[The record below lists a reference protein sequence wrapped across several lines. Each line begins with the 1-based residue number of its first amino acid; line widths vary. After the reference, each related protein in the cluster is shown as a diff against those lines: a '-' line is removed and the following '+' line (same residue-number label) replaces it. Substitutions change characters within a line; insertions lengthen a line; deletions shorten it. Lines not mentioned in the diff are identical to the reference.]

1 VSKFVLDTSAF
12 LAVAHVEPGAEK
24 VLPVLRES
32 VISAVNFS
40 EVLQKLIRKGMSL
53 ANAEEEVNRFVGGIV
68 PFDEEQASISA
79 GLESVTRP
87 FGLSLG
93 DRACLALGIRLRL
106 PVLTAD
112 RDWAKLDI
120 GVSVELIRGNSS

>member
-1 VSKFVLDTSAF
+1 MSKFVLDTSAF

>member
-1 VSKFVLDTSAF
+1 MSNYILDISAF

-40 EVLQKLIRKGMSL
+40 ELLQKLVRKGMSL
-53 ANAEEEVNRFVGGIV
+53 ANAEEEVNRFLGGIV
-68 PFDEEQASISA
+68 PFDEALASISA

-112 RDWAKLDI
+112 QDWAKLDI
-120 GVSVELIRGNSS
+120 GVSVELIRGNPS